1 MKQATAKATSNNSL
15 QRWNDTLN
23 PGKRAQLNRPDTN
36 ISLSPARLDMVAY
49 TFSYHMNGGCALAKD
64 PFWGNSHVRETLLK
78 YRFEEFLKLSSYL
91 GKGELK
97 ISISQT
103 ILY

>member
-1 MKQATAKATSNNSL
+1 MA
-15 QRWNDTLN
+15 
-23 PGKRAQLNRPDTN
+23 
-36 ISLSPARLDMVAY
+36 AY
-49 TFSYHMNGGCALAKD
+49 TFSYHMNGGCALEKD

-78 YRFEEFLKLSSYL
+78 YRFKEFLKLSSYL